1 MNSEI
6 LSGASKRR
14 DLNNPTQAKRSVGMK
29 PHIGIYGRT
38 NSGKSTLI
46 NKLTGQPIAIVS
58 EQAGTTTDPVKK
70 SIEIFGIGPV
80 ILIDTAGIDD
90 TSALGKQRVEKTYQT
105 LQEID
110 CAILVIADNQFGTPE
125 EQLIQQF
132 QELAVPFIIV
142 NNKVDL
148 TPVDISLSRYIAQA
162 TNSNPIAFS
171 ALRDTPQPIVEAL
184 KQAIPES
191 AYKRTSMLGGL
202 VQPNDVI
209 VLVTPID
216 DEAPE
221 GRLILPQVM
230 AIRNALDNDCIC
242 VVLKET
248 NLQQYFDTM
257 PHPDLVV
264 TDSQAFAMVG
274 KIVPQEVPLT
284 SFSILLA
291 RLRGDFENYL
301 KGTPHL
307 SELKDGD
314 KILMLESCTHEIS
327 CGDIGRVKLPALIR
341 KFTGKDIQ
349 FDYVAGLAPIPNI
362 HQYAMAIQ
370 CGGCVATRKQ
380 LINRTNLAVQAGIP
394 ISNYGMAIAYMTG
407 IFNRAVAVIA
417 INNNTRYK
425 KS

>member
-1 MNSEI
+1 M
-6 LSGASKRR
+6 AK
-14 DLNNPTQAKRSVGMK
+14 DLK

-90 TSALGKQRVEKTYQT
+90 TTELGKQRVEKTYQT
-105 LQEID
+105 LKEID
-110 CAILVIADNQFGTPE
+110 CAILVIADNQFGKPE
-125 EQLIQQF
+125 EQLI
-132 QELAVPFIIV
+132 EKYMEYDIPFIIV
-142 NNKVDL
+142 NNLFDGAYKKDVINLNVLKDDL
-148 TPVDISLSRYIAQA
+148 
-162 TNSNPIAFS
+162 
-171 ALRDTPQPIVEAL
+171 QPIVDAL
-184 KQAIPES
+184 KTAIPES
-191 AYKRTSMLGGL
+191 AYKKASMLGGI
-202 VQPNDVI
+202 VKPNDVV

-216 DEAPE
+216 AEAPE

-248 NLQQYFDTM
+248 NLQQYFNTM
-257 PHPDLVV
+257 PWPDLVV
-264 TDSQAFAMVG
+264 TDSQAFAMVS
-274 KIVPQEVPLT
+274 KIVPEEVRLT

-307 SELKDGD
+307 AELKDGD

-341 KFTGKDIQ
+341 KFTGKNIQ
-349 FDYVAGLAPIPNI
+349 FDYVAGLAPINNI
-362 HQYAMAIQ
+362 EQYAMAIQ

-380 LINRTNLAVQAGIP
+380 LLNRTNLAVQAGIP
-394 ISNYGMAIAYMTG
+394 ISNYGMAIAFMTG
-407 IFNRAVAVIA
+407 IF
-417 INNNTRYK
+417 TRSTK
-425 KS
+425 VLRK

>member
-1 MNSEI
+1 M
-6 LSGASKRR
+6 SK
-14 DLNNPTQAKRSVGMK
+14 DLK

-90 TSALGKQRVEKTYQT
+90 TSDLGKQRVEKTYQT
-105 LQEID
+105 LKEID
-110 CAILVIADNQFGTPE
+110 CAILVIADNQFGKPE
-125 EQLIQQF
+125 EQLIAQF
-132 QELAVPFIIV
+132 NAYALPYIIV
-142 NNKVDL
+142 NNLFEGIRKTDAINLNVLKD
-148 TPVDISLSRYIAQA
+148 D
-162 TNSNPIAFS
+162 
-171 ALRDTPQPIVEAL
+171 PQPIVEAL
-184 KQAIPES
+184 KKAIPES
-191 AYKRTSMLGGL
+191 AYKKTSMLDGI
-202 VQPNDVI
+202 VKSDDVI

-257 PHPDLVV
+257 PYPDLVV
-264 TDSQAFAMVG
+264 TDSQAFAMVS
-274 KIVPQEVPLT
+274 KIVPEEVPLT

-307 SELKDGD
+307 AELKDGD

-341 KFTGKDIQ
+341 KFTGKNIQ
-349 FDYVAGLAPIPNI
+349 FDYVAGLSPINNI
-362 HQYAMAIQ
+362 EQYAMAIQ

-380 LINRTNLAVQAGIP
+380 LLNRTNLAVQAGSP
-394 ISNYGMAIAYMTG
+394 ISNYGMAIAFMTG
-407 IFNRAVAVIA
+407 IFDRATMGLENGKLKTENGKL
-417 INNNTRYK
+417 NN
-425 KS
+425 

>member
-1 MNSEI
+1 MS
-6 LSGASKRR
+6 R
-14 DLNNPTQAKRSVGMK
+14 DLK

-58 EQAGTTTDPVKK
+58 DQAGTTTDPVKK

-80 ILIDTAGIDD
+80 VLIDTAGIDD
-90 TSALGKQRVEKTYQT
+90 ATELGKQRMDKTYQT
-105 LQEID
+105 LKEID
-110 CAILVIADNQFGTPE
+110 CAILVIADNRFGDPE
-125 EQLIQQF
+125 EQLIAQF
-132 QELAVPFIIV
+132 KEYALPFIVV
-142 NNKVDL
+142 NNLFEGIVKSDVINL
-148 TPVDISLSRYIAQA
+148 NILKEE
-162 TNSNPIAFS
+162 
-171 ALRDTPQPIVEAL
+171 PQPIIEAL
-184 KQAIPES
+184 KKAIPES
-191 AYKRTSMLGGL
+191 AYKKSSMLGGI
-202 VQPNDVI
+202 VKPNDVV

-257 PHPDLVV
+257 PYPDLVV
-264 TDSQAFAMVG
+264 TDSQAFAMVS
-274 KIVPQEVPLT
+274 KIVPEEVRLT

-291 RLRGDFENYL
+291 RLKGDFENYL

-307 SELKDGD
+307 AELKDGD

-341 KFTGKDIQ
+341 KFTGKNIQ
-349 FDYVAGLAPIPNI
+349 FDYVAGLAPVDNI
-362 HQYAMAIQ
+362 NQYAMAIQ

-380 LINRTNLAVQAGIP
+380 LLNRTNLAVKAGIP
-394 ISNYGMAIAYMTG
+394 ISNYGMAIAFMTG
-407 IFNRAVAVIA
+407 IFDRVKIE
-417 INNNTRYK
+417 K
-425 KS
+425 

>member
-1 MNSEI
+1 M
-6 LSGASKRR
+6 AR
-14 DLNNPTQAKRSVGMK
+14 DLK

-38 NSGKSTLI
+38 NNGKSTLI
-46 NKLTGQPIAIVS
+46 NRLTGQSIAIVS

-80 ILIDTAGIDD
+80 ILIDSAGIDD
-90 TSALGKQRVEKTYQT
+90 TSDLGKKRVEKTYQT
-105 LQEID
+105 LKEID
-110 CAILVIADNQFGTPE
+110 CALLVITENQFGTPE
-125 EQLIQQF
+125 EALIAQF
-132 QELAVPFIIV
+132 KELAVPFV
-142 NNKVDL
+142 VVFNKTDL
-148 TPVDISLSRYIAQA
+148 MPVDRSLSRHIDLTYKV
-162 TNSNPIAFS
+162 PVLAFS
-171 ALRDTPQPIVEAL
+171 ALNDDPQIIVDAL

-191 AYKRTSMLGGL
+191 AYKRSSMLGGL
-202 VQPNDVI
+202 LQANDTVL
-209 VLVTPID
+209 LVTPID

-230 AIRNALDNDCIC
+230 AIRDALDNDCIC

-257 PHPDLVV
+257 PWPNLVV
-264 TDSQAFAMVG
+264 TDSQAFGMVS
-274 KIVPQEVPLT
+274 KIVPEEVPLT

-301 KGTPHL
+301 KGTPQL
-307 SELKDGD
+307 SALKDGD

-341 KFTGKDIQ
+341 KFTGKNIE
-349 FDYVAGLAPIPNI
+349 FDYVAGLSPIENI
-362 HQYAMAIQ
+362 QQYAMAIQ

-380 LINRTNLAVQAGIP
+380 LLNRTDLAVKAGIP

-407 IFNRAVAVIA
+407 IFERATALIPSSSPRRRGKEG
-417 INNNTRYK
+417 IL
-425 KS
+425 

>member
-1 MNSEI
+1 M
-6 LSGASKRR
+6 AR
-14 DLNNPTQAKRSVGMK
+14 DLK

-46 NKLTGQPIAIVS
+46 NKLTGQTIAIVS

-80 ILIDTAGIDD
+80 VLIDTAGIDD
-90 TSALGKQRVEKTYQT
+90 TSELGKQRVEKTCQT
-105 LQEID
+105 LKEID
-110 CAILVIADNQFGTPE
+110 CAILVIADNQFGKTE
-125 EQLIQQF
+125 EQMIAQF
-132 QELAVPFIIV
+132 DDYAVPYVIV
-142 NNKVDL
+142 NNLFEGTVNKDAININVLKED
-148 TPVDISLSRYIAQA
+148 
-162 TNSNPIAFS
+162 
-171 ALRDTPQPIVEAL
+171 PQPIIEAL
-184 KQAIPES
+184 KTAIPES
-191 AYKRTSMLGGL
+191 AYKKASMLGGI
-202 VQPNDVI
+202 VKPNDVV

-230 AIRNALDNDCIC
+230 AIRSALDNDCIC

-257 PHPDLVV
+257 PHPNLVV
-264 TDSQAFAMVG
+264 TDSQAFAMVS
-274 KIVPQEVPLT
+274 KIVPGEVRLT

-301 KGTPHL
+301 KGTPYL
-307 SELKDGD
+307 SQLKDGD

-349 FDYVAGLAPIPNI
+349 FDYVAGLAPINDI

-380 LINRTNLAVQAGIP
+380 LLNRTNLAVKAGVP
-394 ISNYGMAIAYMTG
+394 ISNYGMAIAFMTG
-407 IFNRAVAVIA
+407 VFNRSIQIFN
-417 INNNTRYK
+417 K
-425 KS
+425 

>member
-1 MNSEI
+1 MP
-6 LSGASKRR
+6 R
-14 DLNNPTQAKRSVGMK
+14 DLK

-46 NKLTGQPIAIVS
+46 NKLTGQNIAIVS
-58 EQAGTTTDPVKK
+58 DQAGTTTDPVKK

-80 ILIDTAGIDD
+80 VLIDTAGIDD
-90 TSALGKQRVEKTYQT
+90 TSDLGKQRVEKTLQT
-105 LQEID
+105 LKEID
-110 CAILVIADNQFGTPE
+110 CAILVIADNQYGQPE
-125 EQLIQQF
+125 EQLIKQLQK
-132 QELAVPFIIV
+132 LAVPFIMV
-142 NNKVDL
+142 NNEINGARRTFNGRNNVNNVILTGAINLDL
-148 TPVDISLSRYIAQA
+148 
-162 TNSNPIAFS
+162 
-171 ALRDTPQPIVEAL
+171 LRDAPQPIIEAL
-184 KQAIPES
+184 KKAIPES
-191 AYKRTSMLGGL
+191 AYKKASMLGGI
-202 VQPNDVI
+202 VKSNDIV

-257 PHPDLVV
+257 PWPNLVV
-264 TDSQAFAMVG
+264 TDSQAFAMVS
-274 KIVPQEVPLT
+274 KIVPEEVRLT

-307 SELKDGD
+307 SQLKDGD

-341 KFTGKDIQ
+341 KFTGKNIQ
-349 FDYVAGLAPIPNI
+349 FDYVAGLASINNI
-362 HQYAMAIQ
+362 NQYAMAIQ

-380 LINRTNLAVQAGIP
+380 LLNRTNLAVQAGIP

-407 IFNRAVAVIA
+407 IFNRATDQL
-417 INNNTRYK
+417 NN
-425 KS
+425 

>member
-1 MNSEI
+1 MP
-6 LSGASKRR
+6 R
-14 DLNNPTQAKRSVGMK
+14 DLN

-38 NSGKSTLI
+38 NSGKSSII
-46 NKLTGQPIAIVS
+46 NKLTGQNIAIVS
-58 EQAGTTTDPVKK
+58 DQAGTTTDPVKK

-90 TSALGKQRVEKTYQT
+90 TSELGKQRVEKTYQT
-105 LQEID
+105 LKEID
-110 CAILVIADNQFGTPE
+110 CAILVVADNHYGEPE
-125 EQLIQQF
+125 TQLIEKF
-132 QELAVPFIIV
+132 KEYDVPFVMV
-142 NNKVDL
+142 NNLFEGVSRNEAINLNVLKDDL
-148 TPVDISLSRYIAQA
+148 QPVID
-162 TNSNPIAFS
+162 
-171 ALRDTPQPIVEAL
+171 AL

-191 AYKRTSMLGGL
+191 AYKKTSMLGGI
-202 VQPNDVI
+202 VKPNDVV

-216 DEAPE
+216 AEAPE

-257 PHPDLVV
+257 PHPNLVV
-264 TDSQAFAMVG
+264 TDSQAFAMVS
-274 KIVPQEVPLT
+274 KIVPEEVRLT

-307 SELKDGD
+307 AELKDDD

-327 CGDIGRVKLPALIR
+327 CGDIGRVKLPNLIR
-341 KFTGKDIQ
+341 KFTGKNIQ
-349 FDYVAGLAPIPNI
+349 FDYVAGLTPINNI
-362 HQYAMAIQ
+362 EQYAMAIQ

-380 LINRTNLAVQAGIP
+380 LFNRTNLAVKAGIP
-394 ISNYGMAIAYMTG
+394 ISNYGMAIAFMTG
-407 IFNRAVAVIA
+407 VFNRSIQIFN
-417 INNNTRYK
+417 K
-425 KS
+425 

>member
-1 MNSEI
+1 M
-6 LSGASKRR
+6 AR
-14 DLNNPTQAKRSVGMK
+14 DLK

-80 ILIDTAGIDD
+80 VLIDTAGIDD
-90 TSALGKQRVEKTYQT
+90 TSELGKQRVEKTYQT
-105 LQEID
+105 LKEIN
-110 CAILVIADNQFGTPE
+110 CAILVIADNHFGEPE
-125 EQLIQQF
+125 EKLIEQF
-132 QELAVPFIIV
+132 NAYALPFVLV
-142 NNKVDL
+142 NNLFEGICKNDAINL
-148 TPVDISLSRYIAQA
+148 NILQD
-162 TNSNPIAFS
+162 
-171 ALRDTPQPIVEAL
+171 DPQSIVEAL
-184 KQAIPES
+184 KKAIPES
-191 AYKRTSMLGGL
+191 AYKKTSMLDGI
-202 VQPNDVI
+202 VKPNEVI

-242 VVLKET
+242 VALKET

-257 PHPDLVV
+257 PLPDLVV

-274 KIVPQEVPLT
+274 KIVPSTVRLT

-307 SELKDGD
+307 ADLKDGD

-341 KFTGKDIQ
+341 KFTGKNIQ
-349 FDYVAGLAPIPNI
+349 FDYVAGLAPINNI
-362 HQYAMAIQ
+362 EQYAMAIQ

-380 LINRTNLAVQAGIP
+380 LLNRTNLAVKAGIP
-394 ISNYGMAIAYMTG
+394 ISNYGMAIAFMTG
-407 IFNRAVAVIA
+407 IFDRATTIF
-417 INNNTRYK
+417 NQK
-425 KS
+425 

>member
-1 MNSEI
+1 MM
-6 LSGASKRR
+6 AR
-14 DLNNPTQAKRSVGMK
+14 DLK

-46 NKLTGQPIAIVS
+46 NKLTGQTIAIVS

-80 ILIDTAGIDD
+80 VLIDTAGIDD
-90 TSALGKQRVEKTYQT
+90 TSELGKQRVEKTCQT
-105 LQEID
+105 LKEID
-110 CAILVIADNQFGTPE
+110 CAILVIADNQFGKTE
-125 EQLIQQF
+125 EQMIAQF
-132 QELAVPFIIV
+132 DDYAVPYVIV
-142 NNKVDL
+142 NNLFEGTVNKDAININVLKED
-148 TPVDISLSRYIAQA
+148 
-162 TNSNPIAFS
+162 
-171 ALRDTPQPIVEAL
+171 PQPIIEAL
-184 KQAIPES
+184 KTAIPES
-191 AYKRTSMLGGL
+191 AYKKASMLGGI
-202 VQPNDVI
+202 VKPNDVV

-230 AIRNALDNDCIC
+230 AIRSALDNDCIC

-257 PHPDLVV
+257 PHPNLVV
-264 TDSQAFAMVG
+264 TDSQAFAMVS
-274 KIVPQEVPLT
+274 KIVPGEVRLT

-301 KGTPHL
+301 KGTPYL
-307 SELKDGD
+307 SQLKDGD

-349 FDYVAGLAPIPNI
+349 FDYVAGLAPINDI

-380 LINRTNLAVQAGIP
+380 LLNRTNLAVKAGVP
-394 ISNYGMAIAYMTG
+394 ISNYGMAIAFMTG
-407 IFNRAVAVIA
+407 VFNRSIQIFN
-417 INNNTRYK
+417 K
-425 KS
+425 

>member
-1 MNSEI
+1 M
-6 LSGASKRR
+6 KRT
-14 DLNNPTQAKRSVGMK
+14 L
-29 PHIGIYGRT
+29 IGIYGRT
-38 NSGKSTLI
+38 NSGKSSII
-46 NKLTGQPIAIVS
+46 NKLTGQSIAIVS

-90 TSALGKQRVEKTYQT
+90 TSELGKKRVEKTYQT
-105 LQEID
+105 LKEID
-110 CAILVIADNQFGTPE
+110 CALLVITGNQFGEPE
-125 EQLIQQF
+125 TQLIEQF
-132 QELAVPFIIV
+132 KEYAVPFVIV
-142 NNKVDL
+142 HNKADETKLEASLQQLIENQYNTKILTFSTLYDNSQVIVD
-148 TPVDISLSRYIAQA
+148 
-162 TNSNPIAFS
+162 
-171 ALRDTPQPIVEAL
+171 AL
-184 KQAIPES
+184 KTAIPES
-191 AYKRTSMLGGL
+191 AFTKASMLGGFIK
-202 VQPNDVI
+202 PNDVV

-230 AIRNALDNDCIC
+230 AIRDALDNDCIC

-257 PHPDLVV
+257 PRPDLVV
-264 TDSQAFAMVG
+264 TDSQVFGYVN
-274 KIVPQEVPLT
+274 KIVPDEVRLT

-291 RLRGDFENYL
+291 RLRGDYENYL

-327 CGDIGRVKLPALIR
+327 CGDIGRVKLPAMIR
-341 KFTGKDIQ
+341 KFTGKNIE
-349 FDYVAGLAPIPNI
+349 FDYVAGLSPISNI

-380 LINRTNLAVQAGIP
+380 LINRTNLAVKAGVP

-407 IFNRAVAVIA
+407 VWGRLEV
-417 INNNTRYK
+417 RG
-425 KS
+425 